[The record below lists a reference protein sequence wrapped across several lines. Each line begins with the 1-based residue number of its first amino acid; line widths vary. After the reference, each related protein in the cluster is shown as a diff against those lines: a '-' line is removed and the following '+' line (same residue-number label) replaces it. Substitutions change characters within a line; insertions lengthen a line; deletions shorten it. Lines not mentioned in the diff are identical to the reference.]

1 VNNITSG
8 PFSAELFVALAVTGR
23 HLLEIT
29 GPHCGKIPAGTCWKL
44 PAGTEGTQPKAEK
57 YLCEYEKQGR
67 AVVKTDEK
75 LAALRQMMA
84 AHQIA
89 ALVVPSADP
98 HQSEYVTG
106 HWQARAWL
114 TGFTGSAG
122 VAVVTQTRAIL
133 WTDFR
138 YWLQAGSQMQGSEFE
153 LFRSGEKDVPEFH
166 RWIFDHLSPEDS
178 VAIDGRVI
186 SRNQEK
192 KYRQLWD
199 IRQVRLR
206 TGLDLVGDLWT
217 DRPPMPVT
225 PAWEFDVTFAGQSRV
240 DKIAQ
245 IRGAMDQAGADCHVM
260 TGLEDIA
267 WTFNLRGSDA
277 PNNPVNIAFALVEK
291 DQVRLFMHPDKVGPD
306 LASGL
311 STDGVCLEKYLDV
324 YQAVGEI
331 PEHACVLLDPDMV
344 SAGLCAAINPEC
356 RLIEQTGPATRLK
369 AVKNDIQVQHLRETA
384 VKDGVAVVQFLH
396 WLTTRDPA
404 EPVFEISA
412 ADKLFDLR
420 RCQPHF
426 ISNSFDP
433 IMAFGEHSAMCHYGA
448 DPHTDVRLE
457 NHGMFLTDSGGNYLT
472 GTTDITR
479 TLCLGKPTLQQIKDY
494 TLVLKGHI
502 AVATACFPEGTKGFQ
517 IDTLARQYLW
527 QQGMNFGHG
536 TGHGVGFFL
545 CVHEG
550 PARISPHPVDVALEK
565 GMVLTNEPG
574 VYREGEYGIRLEN
587 MVLVRPAQETPFG
600 RFLEFENLTWCHFER
615 ELVDTSLLTEGEI
628 AWIDQYHRQVFE
640 QVSPHLSSGAAAWLK
655 IRTQPL

>member
-1 VNNITSG
+1 
-8 PFSAELFVALAVTGR
+8 
-23 HLLEIT
+23 
-29 GPHCGKIPAGTCWKL
+29 
-44 PAGTEGTQPKAEK
+44 
-57 YLCEYEKQGR
+57 
-67 AVVKTDEK
+67 VKTDEK
-75 LAALRQMMA
+75 LGELRQMMA

-122 VAVVTQTRAIL
+122 IALVTPTRAIL

-138 YWLQAGSQMQGSEFE
+138 YWLQAGSQIHGSEFE
-153 LFRSGEKDVPEFH
+153 LFRSAEKDVPEFH
-166 RWIFDHLSPEDS
+166 RWIFDNLSLEDI
-178 VAIDGRVI
+178 VAIDGRMI

-192 KYRQLWD
+192 TYRQLWD
-199 IRQVRLR
+199 IRQIELR
-206 TGLDLVGDLWT
+206 TDLDLVGDLWQ
-217 DRPPMPVT
+217 DRPPMPAT
-225 PAWEFDVTFAGQSRV
+225 EAWEFDVKFAGQSRA

-245 IRGAMDQAGADCHVM
+245 IREAMDRAGADCHVM

-277 PNNPVNIAFALVEK
+277 PNNPVNIAFALVDK
-291 DQVRLFMHPDKVGPD
+291 ALVRLFMHPDKVGPD
-306 LASGL
+306 LAARL
-311 STDGVCLEKYLDV
+311 SADGVQLEHYPDIYGSVRKLPDL
-324 YQAVGEI
+324 AR
-331 PEHACVLLDPDMV
+331 VLLDPDVV
-344 SAGLCAAINPEC
+344 SAGLCAAVNPAC

-384 VKDGVAVVQFLH
+384 VKDGVAVVSFLH

-404 EPVFEISA
+404 KPVSELSA
-412 ADKLFDLR
+412 AQTLFDLR
-420 RCQPHF
+420 RSQPDF

-433 IMAFGEHSAMCHYGA
+433 IMAFGNHSAMCHYGA
-448 DPHTDVRLE
+448 DPHTDARLE

-550 PARISPHPVDVALEK
+550 PARISPHPVDHALEK

-574 VYREGEYGIRLEN
+574 VYRDGEYGIRLEN
-587 MVLVRPAQETPFG
+587 MVLVTEACHTEFG
-600 RFLEFENLTWCHFER
+600 SFLTFENLTWCHFER
-615 ELVDTSLLTEGEI
+615 ELVDTSLLTEAEI
-628 AWIDQYHRQVFE
+628 TWIDQYHRQVFE
-640 QVSPHLSSGAAAWLK
+640 RISPHLSPGAAAWLK
-655 IRTQPL
+655 TRTEPL